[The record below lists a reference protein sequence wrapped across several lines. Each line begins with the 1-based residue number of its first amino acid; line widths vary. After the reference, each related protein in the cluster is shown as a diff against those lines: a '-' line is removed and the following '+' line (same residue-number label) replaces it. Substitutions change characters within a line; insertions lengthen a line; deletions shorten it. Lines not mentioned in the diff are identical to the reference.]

1 MQAQQSEHA
10 LHGQMILVPLRE
22 SSMMKR
28 PEWYDVLEPREAV
41 IAGIAGVAVVW
52 PLIYYAYHAG
62 YVFWGYSPRQWK
74 DFGTAIDVLAFA
86 VPYCLVNGW
95 CNGNKLGQNWMDW
108 SETVRRAAVLA
119 EEKGYI
125 TFDQLNG

>member
-1 MQAQQSEHA
+1 MRSEP
-10 LHGQMILVPLRE
+10 V
-22 SSMMKR
+22 MKK

-74 DFGTAIDVLAFA
+74 DFGTALDVLAFA
-86 VPYCLVNGW
+86 VPYCLVKW
-95 CNGNKLGQNWMDW
+95 LVKRQ
-108 SETVRRAAVLA
+108 
-119 EEKGYI
+119 
-125 TFDQLNG
+125 